1 MTFPYTRSVFLET
14 LNTWNISEMLICKMT
29 NHNKVLDMWAN
40 HKPQTNLNYFNFKLA
55 FSLQCNKHLWC
66 YLSAHFIAIYLFHLI
81 GSQKGR
87 IWSQK
92 TSCRSKQTFQEKST
106 KVRRSGLLLSVV
118 TWFNSSAYLSSPSLW
133 AIPSNICPLSE
144 LLIFKKK
151 TVSNKTPSWEIQVHV
166 TIKHYVIMMIRWYMF
181 CKFL

>member
-55 FSLQCNKHLWC
+55 FSLQCNKHLWG

-151 TVSNKTPSWEIQVHV
+151 NSFQ
-166 TIKHYVIMMIRWYMF
+166 
-181 CKFL
+181 